1 MTISAS
7 SMLTDIARYLSDYDE
22 DESYVHW
29 TQDDLLSYF
38 KRAISIVAMAKRD
51 RFVKRRVVKLKP
63 GAVQETPEDCKSDIS
78 VQGVEKDGVVE
89 RVRRANLS
97 IYPPLGRP
105 MCRSKICG
113 TGYKMKSFDIDPTN
127 RRSILV
133 DPPVPDGADVSLVLT
148 CYMPPTVD
156 SVDSTIELG
165 QDLEAVVF
173 ELMLYY
179 AWGVDIEDVANRERS
194 NQHWNNAMT
203 LLQLD
208 VKLTAI
214 ARKMR

>member
-1 MTISAS
+1 MAISAS
-7 SMLTDIARYLSDYDE
+7 SMSADVARYLSDYDE

-51 RFVKRRVVKLKP
+51 KFVKRRVVKLQP
-63 GAVQETPEDCKSDIS
+63 GAVQEAPAECESDIS
-78 VQGVEKDGVVE
+78 VQGVENEGAIE
-89 RVRRANLS
+89 RIRRANLN
-97 IYPPLGRP
+97 IYPTLGRP
-105 MCRSKICG
+105 SCRSKICG
-113 TGYKMKSFDIDPTN
+113 KGYKMKSFDIDPTN
-127 RRSILV
+127 ARSILV
-133 DPPVPDGADVSLVLT
+133 DPPVPEDADVSLVFT
-148 CYMPPTVD
+148 CYVPPTVD
-156 SVDSTIELG
+156 SIDSTVELG
-165 QDLEAVVF
+165 GDLEAVVF

-208 VKLTAI
+208 AKLKAV

>member
-1 MTISAS
+1 MAISAS
-7 SMLTDIARYLSDYDE
+7 SMQADIARYLSDYDE

-29 TQDDLLSYF
+29 TQEDLLSYF

-51 RFVKRRVVKLKP
+51 KFVNRTVIKLKP
-63 GAVQETPEDCKSDIS
+63 GTVQDAPSNCESDIS
-78 VQGVEKDGVVE
+78 VQGIEVDGATE
-89 RVRRANLS
+89 RIRRANLN
-97 IYPPLGRP
+97 IYPSLGRP
-105 MCRSKICG
+105 TCHSKTCG
-113 TGYKMKSFDIDPTN
+113 RGYKMKSYDIDPDN
-127 RRSILV
+127 PRSILV
-133 DPPVPDGADVSLVLT
+133 DPPVPDDADVSMVFT
-148 CYMPPTVD
+148 CYIPPEVSSAD
-156 SVDSTIELG
+156 SVVELG
-165 QDLEAVVF
+165 GDLEAVVF

-208 VKLTAI
+208 AKFKAV